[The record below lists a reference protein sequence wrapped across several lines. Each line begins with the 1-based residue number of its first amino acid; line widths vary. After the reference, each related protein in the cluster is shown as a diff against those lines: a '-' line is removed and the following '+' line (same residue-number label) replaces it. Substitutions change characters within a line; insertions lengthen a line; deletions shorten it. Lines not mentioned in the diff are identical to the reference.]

1 MKFFE
6 QQDEARR
13 QTKKLVI
20 LFVLAVIAIVIAVNV
35 AMALL
40 WNGLQTYAG
49 GQFYATPYPPAFFL
63 TNTLVTLLLIIGG
76 TLIEMFRLRDGGDAV
91 ARMAGGRLVATDT
104 SDTRERRLI
113 NVVEEMALASGIA
126 CPKVYVLDREQ
137 SINAFAA
144 GYNLNEAVIAV
155 TRGTLDRLSRDE
167 LQGVV
172 AHEYSHILNGDMR
185 LNVRLIG
192 VLFGIQMVAGFGQ
205 QMMGIGARA
214 SMISAP
220 RRRDNNN
227 GVPIQLFIV
236 GAGAILF
243 VIGYIG
249 IFFGRLIKS
258 AVSRQREFLADASAV
273 QFTRNPDG
281 IGNALRKIGGLTKK
295 GGEEARIL
303 HGNAEQL
310 SHLFLSAVRPSLLD
324 GLFATHPSLQERLRR
339 IYGRDMTL
347 MDAPVIAQPALPPAE
362 RLPDLPFVASGFAE
376 VQAAR
381 QQAVAD
387 IAATAALTSAPFGTD
402 QEKAPVLSPLE
413 QIRRMP
419 DIDRAVHDPY
429 AAVSLVLALFMESDA
444 MQSEEKTIF
453 VRTHLPR
460 QAEQIVAMA
469 AAIRQLPRNARL
481 PLLDIAMPALRRLP
495 VNAHMDMLDNIS
507 RLINSDQCVT
517 LHEFVLQTVLE
528 RRLDARANRAVPVR
542 FHDLHALR
550 QECLKLFSLVAH
562 VMAKLEKLPAEQT
575 FARIVAQAPFA
586 LTPADLQPVSA
597 LSYQEIKQVLDR
609 VNQLAP
615 LSKPALIKAL
625 LNVSGSQSLPLT
637 MADLLRAICAALEAP
652 MPAAVARI
660 YTEAG
665 WPEA

>member
-6 QQDEARR
+6 QQDDARR
-13 QTKKLVI
+13 QTKKLVV

-35 AMALL
+35 AMALV

-49 GQFYATPYPPAFFL
+49 GMQFGGPTYPPFFFL
-63 TNTLVTLLLIIGG
+63 TNTLVTLLLIVGG

-91 ARMAGGRLVATDT
+91 AHMAGGRLVATDT
-104 SDTRERRLI
+104 RDARERRLI
-113 NVVEEMALASGIA
+113 NVVEEMALASGVA
-126 CPKVYVLDREQ
+126 CPKVYVLDRET

-167 LQGVV
+167 LQGVI

-214 SMISAP
+214 SMLSAP

-236 GAGAILF
+236 VAGAVLF

-281 IGNALRKIGGLTKK
+281 IGSALRKIGGLTKK
-295 GGEEARIL
+295 GGEEARIM

-324 GLFATHPSLQERLRR
+324 GFFATHPTLQERLRR
-339 IYGRDMTL
+339 IYGRDMGM
-347 MDAPVIAQPALPPAE
+347 MDAPVIEAPISPTPE
-362 RLPDLPFVASGFAE
+362 RLPDLPFVTSGFADAE
-376 VQAAR
+376 VQMAR
-381 QQAVAD
+381 HQAVTD
-387 IAATAALTSAPFGTD
+387 IAATAALTASEVSVIG
-402 QEKAPVLSPLE
+402 PLE

-419 DIDRAVHDPY
+419 EIDRAVHDPY
-429 AAVSLVLALFMESDA
+429 AAVSLAMALFAESDA
-444 MQSEEKTIF
+444 IQSEEKMQFLHTQ
-453 VRTHLPR
+453 LPR
-460 QAEQIVAMA
+460 QAEQIIAMA
-469 AAIRQLPRNARL
+469 VAIRQLPRNARL

-495 VNAHMDMLDNIS
+495 VNAHMDMLDNIH
-507 RLINSDQCVT
+507 RLINSDQRVT
-517 LHEFVLQTVLE
+517 LQEFVLQTVLT

-542 FHDLHALR
+542 YHDLNALR
-550 QECLKLFSLVAH
+550 TECLYLFSLVAH
-562 VMAKLEKLPAEQT
+562 VMAKLEKQPAEQA
-575 FARIVAQAPFA
+575 FSRIVEHASLSFVN
-586 LTPADLQPVSA
+586 ADLLPTSA
-597 LSYQEIKQVLDR
+597 LNFVEIKQALDR
-609 VNQLAP
+609 INQLAP

-625 LNVSGSQSLPLT
+625 LAVTDKQTLPLI

-652 MPAAVARI
+652 MPNAVARI

-665 WPEA
+665 WPDA

>member
-1 MKFFE
+1 MRFFE
-6 QQDEARR
+6 QQDQARR
-13 QTKKLVI
+13 QTKKLVV
-20 LFVLAVIAIVIAVNV
+20 LFVLAVIAIVVAVNV
-35 AMALL
+35 AMAFA
-40 WNGLQTYAG
+40 WTGLQTYAG
-49 GQFYATPYPPAFFL
+49 GIQLGSSNYPPAFFL
-63 TNTLVTLLLIIGG
+63 TNTLVTLLLIVGG

-104 SDTRERRLI
+104 RDARERRLI

-126 CPKVYVLDREQ
+126 CPKVYVLEREN

-214 SMISAP
+214 SMLSAP

-236 GAGAILF
+236 VAGAVLF

-281 IGNALRKIGGLTKK
+281 IGSALRKIGGLTKK
-295 GGEEARIL
+295 GGEEARIM

-324 GLFATHPSLQERLRR
+324 GLFATHPTLQERLRR
-339 IYGRDMTL
+339 IYGRDMAL
-347 MDAPVIAQPALPPAE
+347 MDAPVIEAPAPPPAE
-362 RLPDLPFVASGFAE
+362 RLPDLPFTASGFADGE
-376 VQAAR
+376 VQTAR
-381 QQAVAD
+381 HQAVAD
-387 IAATAALTSAPFGTD
+387 IAATAAQGTNTAPAIG
-402 QEKAPVLSPLE
+402 PLE

-419 DIDRAVHDPY
+419 EIDRAVHDPY
-429 AAVSLVLALFMESDA
+429 AAAALVLALFTESDEV
-444 MQSEEKTIF
+444 QSQEKTTF
-453 VRTHLPR
+453 LRTHLLK
-460 QAEQIVAMA
+460 QAEQVIAMA
-469 AAIRQLPRNARL
+469 AGIRRLPRNARL

-495 VNAHMDMLDNIS
+495 VNAHMDMLDNID
-507 RLINSDQCVT
+507 RLINSDQRVT
-517 LHEFVLQTVLE
+517 LQEFVLQTVLV

-542 FHDLHALR
+542 FHDLNELR
-550 QECLKLFSLVAH
+550 AECLHLFSLVAH
-562 VMAKLEKLPAEQT
+562 VMAKLEK
-575 FARIVAQAPFA
+575 
-586 LTPADLQPVSA
+586 QPVEQAFGRIIAHGSLPLANTDLLPISA
-597 LSYQEIKQVLDR
+597 LSYSEIKQVLER
-609 VNQLAP
+609 TNQLAP

-625 LNVSGSQSLPLT
+625 LAAAGNHHPLPLV

-652 MPAAVARI
+652 MPAAVANI